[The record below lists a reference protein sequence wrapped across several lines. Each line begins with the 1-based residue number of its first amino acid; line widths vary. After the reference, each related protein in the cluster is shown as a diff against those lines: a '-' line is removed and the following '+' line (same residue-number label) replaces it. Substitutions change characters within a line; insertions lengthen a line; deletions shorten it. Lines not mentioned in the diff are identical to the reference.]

1 VGRQNEIRI
10 LIVDDHPVVRFGL
23 AAIIKGQPGM
33 SVAAEA
39 ATGKEAVELFFR
51 HKPDITLMDLR
62 LPGMSGLDAI
72 RRILSAGPSAKI
84 IVLTT
89 YEGDEDIHQALDAGA
104 KGYLLKDAPHS
115 NLVKAIQQVYAGGRF
130 IPPGVAEAL
139 AARTPSSDL
148 TPRERQILS
157 LIVKGLSNKG
167 IAEALGISE
176 GTVKTHVIA
185 ILGRLGVE
193 GRTQAAVVALQRG
206 IIHL

>member
-1 VGRQNEIRI
+1 MDRQNEIRI

-23 AAIIKGQPGM
+23 SAIIKSQPGM
-33 SVAAEA
+33 IVAAEA
-39 ATGKEAVELFFR
+39 TTGKEAVELFFR
-51 HKPDITLMDLR
+51 DLPDITLMDLR

-72 RRILSAGPSAKI
+72 RTILSAAPSAKI

-89 YEGDEDIHQALDAGA
+89 YEGDEDIYQALDAGA

-115 NLVKAIQQVYAGGRF
+115 NLLKAIQQVYAGGRF
-130 IPPGVAEAL
+130 IPAAVAETL

-167 IAEALGISE
+167 IGEALGISE
-176 GTVKTHVIA
+176 GTVKTHVNA
-185 ILGRLGVE
+185 ILGRLAVE
-193 GRTQAAVVALQRG
+193 DRTQAAVAALQRG
-206 IIHL
+206 LVHL